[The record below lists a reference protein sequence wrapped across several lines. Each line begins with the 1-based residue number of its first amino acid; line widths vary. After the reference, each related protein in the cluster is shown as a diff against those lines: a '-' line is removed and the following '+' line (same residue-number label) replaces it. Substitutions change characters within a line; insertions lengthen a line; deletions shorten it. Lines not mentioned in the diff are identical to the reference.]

1 MNIQKVTSRLGE
13 GRKETQKHYTA
24 LQWWFYFSPE
34 GGECWIIV
42 QKEQWQ
48 QSSSGE
54 QWKSIMG
61 FPSHAIRVEQGFWQT
76 HETTNGFGG
85 NIFHSTSPSASA
97 PSPAPAA
104 ASTSVS
110 VGGNPAQPSH
120 HRGRRKGH
128 RGQDLGFRDLLSS
141 GLHPAPAGSEHR
153 HCSPSSTCWVA
164 ILETL
169 AQSWRSPK
177 TTPQVALKGQGK
189 TSSLTSALWVQL
201 LIGPARSPL
210 IKVHQVQCTEGV
222 EKK

>member
-13 GRKETQKHYTA
+13 GKKKKRQHYTA

-97 PSPAPAA
+97 PSTAL
-104 ASTSVS
+104 TSVS
-110 VGGNPAQPSH
+110 VRGNPAQPTH
-120 HRGRRKGH
+120 YRGRRKGQ
-128 RGQDLGFRDLLSS
+128 RRQDLGFREHSAHPCRALGFTLHLQ
-141 GLHPAPAGSEHR
+141 GLTTDSAAPPLPAEQQSLKHWVKAGEALKR
-153 HCSPSSTCWVA
+153 PLRW
-164 ILETL
+164 
-169 AQSWRSPK
+169 
-177 TTPQVALKGQGK
+177 LKGQGK

-201 LIGPARSPL
+201 LVGLARSPL
-210 IKVHQVQCTEGV
+210 IKVHKVQCTEGV
-222 EKK
+222 Q